1 MLIPRFLRRA
11 IFKRQLL
18 RKLERTEWEL
28 RANADYERSV
38 ANEVLEGMKKLE
50 QEIMANVVKVDEL
63 EKSNNRED
71 RDAKKELQGKTTE
84 QRNKMVELTK
94 QVNVVSGS
102 AAQNANR
109 QFDLHERARS
119 IKKNFSIWK

>member
-1 MLIPRFLRRA
+1 MLTPRFLRRI

-28 RANADYERSV
+28 QANADYEHSV
-38 ANEVLEGMKKLE
+38 ADEVMVGMKKLE
-50 QEIMANVVKVDEL
+50 QEIMANIAKIDEL
-63 EKSNNRED
+63 EKSNKRED
-71 RDAKKELQGKTTE
+71 RDAKKELQEKVAQ
-84 QRNKMVELTK
+84 QRSQMTELTK
-94 QVNVVSGS
+94 QVSVVTGS

>member
-11 IFKRQLL
+11 TFKRQLL

-28 RANADYERSV
+28 QANSDYERSV
-38 ANEVLEGMKKLE
+38 ADEVMVGMKKLE
-50 QEIMANVVKVDEL
+50 EEIMSNVAKIEEC
-63 EKSNNRED
+63 EKSNKRED
-71 RDAKKELQGKTTE
+71 RDAKKELQTKVE
-84 QRNKMVELTK
+84 QQRSQMTELTK
-94 QVNVVSGS
+94 QISVVSGS

-109 QFDLHERARS
+109 QFDLHERAKS